1 MSQLWLLQALRTG
14 EASGSGGRDRHPCGW
29 FYDSHYWR
37 RRNGY
42 SFDFF
47 GLAVIEQLRRLIVGL
62 ALAGV
67 SSCGGVG
74 PPPGPV
80 PTPTPAPACMPE
92 VQWCSDTGQTCSSP
106 SGPCKHNPTAD
117 PNHCELAAPCPPG
130 PTPTPTPTPTPPP
143 GTGCVLSGAG
153 VFLGTIPQPV
163 VDGQPLGWHVNQAMS
178 SLIGCPVG
186 SRCIVTARPQV
197 WQAAVE
203 AELRKRGFCA
213 GQHEP
218 GTDEIAVAVEA
229 GKPMFGYHIYAGDGW
244 DDPTKPGTIV
254 WFPGAERPAYA
265 PPDSV
270 PQPPD
275 PTPSPTPVPG
285 PCPIAPCPTRTW
297 TLETLPPG
305 WGADQIGKPAYEV
318 KARMHTMGN
327 ADATAVVIRQE
338 PFCRAIGLSPYADGQ
353 PRASCPVRPDGHS
366 ERVPV
371 ENWLLFGGFTRDSRN
386 GQDCTPNNT
395 DNPAAFL
402 GGTGNCRSC
411 NVPKTACSEWF

>member
-1 MSQLWLLQALRTG
+1 M
-14 EASGSGGRDRHPCGW
+14 
-29 FYDSHYWR
+29 
-37 RRNGY
+37 
-42 SFDFF
+42 
-47 GLAVIEQLRRLIVGL
+47 IEQIRRLIVGL

-80 PTPTPAPACMPE
+80 PTPTPAPVCMPD
-92 VQWCSDTGQTCSSP
+92 VPWCSDTGQTCSSP

-186 SRCIVTARPQV
+186 SRCVVTARPQV

-218 GTDEIAVAVEA
+218 GTDEIAVAVA
-229 GKPMFGYHIYAGDGW
+229 LGKPMMGYHIYAGDGW
-244 DDPTKPGTIV
+244 DDPTKSGTIV
-254 WFPGAERPAYA
+254 WSPGADRPAYA
-265 PPDSV
+265 PPGGV
-270 PQPPD
+270 PG
-275 PTPSPTPVPG
+275 PTPTPAPTPGPVPG
-285 PCPIAPCPTRTW
+285 CSAPLPPQVW
-297 TLETLPPG
+297 TAETLPPG
-305 WGADQIGKPAYEV
+305 FDPALV
-318 KARMHTMGN
+318 GHTRYVM
-327 ADATAVVIRQE
+327 T
-338 PFCRAIGLSPYADGQ
+338 CRAHGNVVDCTAQNQRACDYCAAIGMGEIGGQ
-353 PRASCPVRPDGHS
+353 IRCGCPVRNECLPAEQIPPQNFKCE
-366 ERVPV
+366 ERVAC
-371 ENWLLFGGFTRDSRN
+371 EAYLTGGTVLESRN
-386 GQDCTPNNT
+386 GATCELVGGNPFVFRPN
-395 DNPAAFL
+395 D
-402 GGTGNCRSC
+402 GNCRLC
-411 NVPKTACSEWF
+411 GANGTIYNGQKQGCGAWF